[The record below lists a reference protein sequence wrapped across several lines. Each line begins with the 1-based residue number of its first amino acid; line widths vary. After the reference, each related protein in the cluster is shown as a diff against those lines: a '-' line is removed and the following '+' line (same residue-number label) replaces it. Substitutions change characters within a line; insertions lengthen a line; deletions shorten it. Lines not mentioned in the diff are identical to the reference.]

1 MTGVPAPWQ
10 QAQWRRLHQ
19 QRDSDQLPH
28 ALLLTGQAG
37 LGLDDFARRFAQSLL
52 CSAPTVEGPCG
63 QCADCRQFAAGV
75 HPDYQYLTL
84 EENKKQIVVDQVR
97 QLNAFALLT
106 SRGDGRKVVV
116 VSPADRMNVNAANS
130 LLKTLEEPPGR
141 VVMILVA
148 HHLHLLPA
156 TIKSRCQQVKFVV
169 PERAVAAAWLQQRG
183 HQQPEALLQLA
194 QGAPCLAERMDDE
207 ALQAR
212 YAAVMEESLAL
223 MQGVRTPGE
232 LRAAWQSCEID
243 WLVKWSLS
251 LLRDCIRCASR
262 LPDGRFENPGWS
274 KALQAAVSRVNFRQ
288 LFVVH
293 DHLLDLD
300 NQLDHPLNKDLLL
313 DDVLLSW
320 QSLSPGG

>member
-1 MTGVPAPWQ
+1 MTGMLAPWQ
-10 QAQWRRLHQ
+10 QAQWVRLQ
-19 QRDSDQLPH
+19 RQRDVDQLPH
-28 ALLLTGQAG
+28 ALLLTGQEG
-37 LGLDDFARRFAQSLL
+37 LGLDEFAHRFAQSLL
-52 CSAPTVEGPCG
+52 CSVAREDAPCG

-84 EENKKQIVVDQVR
+84 EDKRKQIVVDQVR
-97 QLNAFALLT
+97 RLNEFALLT
-106 SRGDGRKVVV
+106 STGDGRKVVV

-130 LLKTLEEPPGR
+130 LLKTLEEPPGN

-148 HHLHLLPA
+148 HHLHFLPA
-156 TIKSRCQQVKFVV
+156 TIKSRCQQVKFAMPDRRVAQDWLR
-169 PERAVAAAWLQQRG
+169 ERKHARPDV
-183 HQQPEALLQLA
+183 LLQLA

-207 ALQAR
+207 ALLAR
-212 YAAVMEESLAL
+212 YATVMEESLAL
-223 MQGVRTPGE
+223 MRGTRTPGE
-232 LRAAWQSCEID
+232 LRAAWQGYEID

-262 LPDGRFENPGWS
+262 LPDGHFENPGWS
-274 KALQAAVSRVNFRQ
+274 KALREVVRRVNFRQ

-300 NQLDHPLNKDLLL
+300 NKLDHPLNKDLLL

-320 QSLSPGG
+320 QSLSSGG